1 MKGITESGGNDMEF
15 ANQIKKIRATHNLT
29 QEQLGQKLNVSRQTI
44 SSWETGRNLP
54 DLEMVVTLAK
64 LFELSL
70 DTLILG
76 DDTMETKL
84 IKDSDLVKRSKYNMG
99 SIALV
104 VIGLMC
110 LILKSFTET
119 TVLESG
125 LLHEPYFFLLPIGFL
140 LVFSGVILV
149 ILRVI
154 FFGIKKIKNK
164 KKTTD

>member
-1 MKGITESGGNDMEF
+1 MEF
-15 ANQIKKIRATHNLT
+15 SNQIKKLRATHTLT
-29 QEQLGQKLNVSRQTI
+29 QEQLGKKLNVSRQTI

-64 LFELSL
+64 LFGLSL

-76 DDTMETKL
+76 DDTMENKL
-84 IKDSDLVKRSKYNMG
+84 IKDSDLVRRSKYNMI
-99 SIALV
+99 SITLV

-110 LILKSFTET
+110 LLLKSFTET
-119 TVLESG
+119 TVLENG

-140 LVFSGVILV
+140 LLFSGVSLV
-149 ILRVI
+149 ALRVI
-154 FFGIKKIKNK
+154 FWGIKKIRNK

>member
-1 MKGITESGGNDMEF
+1 MEF
-15 ANQIKKIRATHNLT
+15 SNQIKKLRATHTLT
-29 QEQLGQKLNVSRQTI
+29 QEQLGKKLNVSRQTI

-64 LFELSL
+64 LFGLSL

-76 DDTMETKL
+76 DDTMENKL
-84 IKDSDLVKRSKYNMG
+84 IKDSDLVRRSKYNMI
-99 SIALV
+99 SITLV

-110 LILKSFTET
+110 LLLKSFTET

-125 LLHEPYFFLLPIGFL
+125 VLHEPYFFLLPIGFL
-140 LVFSGVILV
+140 LLFSGIILGL
-149 ILRVI
+149 LRLI
-154 FFGIKKIKNK
+154 FFGIKKLKNN